1 MINIDPELLSNT
13 STSPYRTAFEKG
25 FRWLR
30 FDVEDLER
38 EFQAFYTEGHL
49 VRVRLAA
56 YMVIVLFTAFIGID
70 LATLP
75 GEVSYWTTKIRM
87 CLIVPMVALLYVSY
101 KPSLRGYVGL
111 AVYLACV
118 IAGLGTVA
126 VIGTALKLGTQIPYE
141 GILLVALFIYL
152 IACLQ
157 WRRALFANLVTLGAF
172 VSMEFMYQTDPQARL
187 YQIIFMFAA
196 NAVGAYGGYFLEH
209 SARSMFLVNN
219 LLNELAE
226 LDGLTGLSNRRTLN
240 IHLDRIWKQA
250 MRDKQD
256 VAIAMIDVDHFKK
269 YNDRYGHAQ
278 GDAALRTVADLIAH
292 HARRPLDITARYG
305 GEEFAVVWYHPSARE
320 LPRMAEVMTKSV
332 VALGMPHADSEI
344 GKLSIS
350 VGVAMMTPMAG
361 QTSADLLRMA
371 DEALY
376 DAKHQ
381 GRNRVVVRGHPQLE
395 PPPIAPRSSDSA
407 PEIAASQT

>member
-1 MINIDPELLSNT
+1 MLNIDPELLSNT
-13 STSPYRTAFEKG
+13 SPSPYRTAFEKG
-25 FRWLR
+25 YAWLR
-30 FDVEDLER
+30 FNGSLEG
-38 EFQAFYTEGHL
+38 EFQSFYTEGHL
-49 VRVRLAA
+49 VRVRVAA
-56 YMVIVLFTAFIGID
+56 YLVIVLFTAFIGID

-75 GEVSYWTTKIRM
+75 AEVAYWTTKIRVG
-87 CLIVPMVALLYVSY
+87 LIIPMLVLLYVSY
-101 KPSLRGYVGL
+101 RPALRVHVAR
-111 AVYLACV
+111 AVYAGCLV
-118 IAGLGTVA
+118 AGLGTVA
-126 VIGTALKLGTQIPYE
+126 VIGTALKLGTAIPYE

-157 WRRALFANLVTLGAF
+157 WRRALFVNVVTLFAF
-172 VSMEFMYQTDPQARL
+172 VAMEMLYQTDAQARL
-187 YQIIFMFAA
+187 YQIIFMCAA

-209 SARSMFLVNN
+209 SARTMFLINN

-250 MRDKQD
+250 IRDKQD

-278 GDAALRTVADLIAH
+278 GDAALRAVADVIAH

-305 GEEFAVVWYHPSARE
+305 GEEFAVVWFHPSARE
-320 LPRMAEVMTKSV
+320 LGRMAEVMTKAV
-332 VALGMPHADSEI
+332 VALGMEHADSEI

-350 VGVAMMTPMAG
+350 VGVAMMTPVPG
-361 QTSADLLRMA
+361 DFSADLLRIA

-376 DAKHQ
+376 EAKHQ
-381 GRNRVVVRGHPQLE
+381 GRNRVVVRQPAEH
-395 PPPIAPRSSDSA
+395 APHLV
-407 PEIAASQT
+407 TGT

>member
-1 MINIDPELLSNT
+1 MVNIDPDLLST
-13 STSPYRTAFEKG
+13 SGPSAYRTAFEKG
-25 FRWLR
+25 YRWLR
-30 FDVEDLER
+30 FEGSLED

-56 YMVIVLFTAFIGID
+56 YLVIVLFTAFIGID

-75 GEVSYWTTKIRM
+75 AEVSFWTTKIRIF
-87 CLIVPMVALLYVSY
+87 LIIPMFVLLYVSY
-101 KPSLRGYVGL
+101 RPSLRGWVGW
-111 AVYLACV
+111 AVYAGSM

-126 VIGTALKLGTQIPYE
+126 VIGAGLKLGTQIPYE

-157 WRRALFANLVTLGAF
+157 WRRALIVNMATLAAF
-172 VSMEFMYQTDPQARL
+172 VVMEVLYQTDPQAKL
-187 YQIIFMFAA
+187 YQIIFMCAA

-209 SARSMFLVNN
+209 SSRSMFLVNN

-240 IHLDRIWKQA
+240 VHLDRIWKQA
-250 MRDKQD
+250 VRDKQD

-278 GDAALRTVADLIAH
+278 GDAALRAVADVIAH
-292 HARRPLDITARYG
+292 YARRPLDITARYG
-305 GEEFAVVWYHPSARE
+305 GEEFAIVWYHPSAGE
-320 LPRMAEVMTKSV
+320 LARMAEVLTKAV

-350 VGVAMMTPMAG
+350 IGVAMMTPCEG
-361 QTSADLLRMA
+361 DFSADLLRCA

-381 GRNRVVVRGHPQLE
+381 GRNRVVVKQPGATVPHLVVN
-395 PPPIAPRSSDSA
+395 
-407 PEIAASQT
+407 TH

>member
-1 MINIDPELLSNT
+1 MLNIDPELLSNAGP
-13 STSPYRTAFEKG
+13 SPYRAAFEKG
-25 FRWLR
+25 YRWLR
-30 FDVEDLER
+30 FDGTLEG

-49 VRVRLAA
+49 MRVRLAA

-75 GEVSYWTTKIRM
+75 AEVSYWTTKIRVL
-87 CLIVPMVALLYVSY
+87 LILPMFVLLYVSY
-101 KPSLRGYVGL
+101 RQSLRGYVGR
-111 AVYLACV
+111 AIYIACV
-118 IAGLGTVA
+118 MAGVGTVA

-157 WRRALFANLVTLGAF
+157 WRRALFANLATLFAF
-172 VSMEFMYQTDPQARL
+172 VAMELLYQTDPQARL
-187 YQIIFMFAA
+187 YQIIFMLAA
-196 NAVGAYGGYFLEH
+196 NAVGAYGGYFLEY
-209 SARSMFLVNN
+209 SARTMFLINN
-219 LLNELAE
+219 LLNGLAE
-226 LDGLTGLSNRRTLN
+226 IDGLTGLSNRRTLN

-278 GDAALRTVADLIAH
+278 GDAALRAVADVIAY

-305 GEEFAVVWYHPSARE
+305 GEEFAVVWYHPSAKE
-320 LPRMAEVMTKSV
+320 LPRMADIMTKAV
-332 VALGMPHADSEI
+332 VALGMPHADSDI

-350 VGVAMMTPMAG
+350 IGVGLVTPSPN
-361 QTSADLLRMA
+361 QSSADLLRIA

-376 DAKHQ
+376 EAKHQ
-381 GRNRVVVRGHPQLE
+381 GRNRVVVMHMP
-395 PPPIAPRSSDSA
+395 
-407 PEIAASQT
+407 ASGPHLVKSQ

>member
-1 MINIDPELLSNT
+1 MDSTESQQMLNIDPELLNNT
-13 STSPYRTAFEKG
+13 SSSPYRSAFEQG
-25 FRWLR
+25 YRWLR
-30 FDVEDLER
+30 FDGPLER

-56 YMVIVLFTAFIGID
+56 YLVIVLFSAFIGID

-75 GEVSYWTTKIRM
+75 PEVSYWTTRIRVG
-87 CLIVPMVALLYVSY
+87 LIIPMFVLLYVSY
-101 KPSLRGYVGL
+101 TPSLRGHVAR
-111 AVYLACV
+111 AVYAGCL

-126 VIGTALKLGTQIPYE
+126 VIGTALRLGTQIPYE

-157 WRRALFANLVTLGAF
+157 WRRALLTNMVTLFAF
-172 VSMEFMYQTDPQARL
+172 VAMEWMYQADPTARL
-187 YQIIFMFAA
+187 YQIIFMCAA

-209 SARSMFLVNN
+209 SARTMFLINN

-240 IHLDRIWKQA
+240 IHLDRIWRQA
-250 MRDKQD
+250 LRDKHD

-278 GDAALRTVADLIAH
+278 GDAALRAVADVIAH
-292 HARRPLDITARYG
+292 HARRPMDITARYG

-320 LPRMAEVMTKSV
+320 LPRMAEVMTKAV
-332 VALGMPHADSEI
+332 VALGLPHADSEI

-350 VGVAMMTPMAG
+350 VGVAMMTPAVG
-361 QTSADLLRMA
+361 QTSADLLRVA

-381 GRNRVVVRGHPQLE
+381 GRNRVVVRHPVVVDKQVFT
-395 PPPIAPRSSDSA
+395 A
-407 PEIAASQT
+407 